1 MNQWY
6 FMKRNFILALLLV
19 CNLLKVALDIGMVM
33 ITICE
38 PWSHTAFIRR
48 AAMYWTPLFW
58 DLSRQD
64 LIYSS
69 QQLYEVGTTSV
80 LYCLDKEPEFQGR
93 DHGHALG
100 QCQSQNSISPLSTT
114 VHTASVLFLV
124 YSWLILLFL
133 QERMPFLN
141 HCVLPTAFEGVIS
154 AHILSSLQ
162 REMKYC
168 FCLLV
173 HHCSVLLD
181 LLHKNNQPCFYSSLC
196 GVALR
201 WSLHCFDSYSSMSA
215 SITIS
220 NTVGTHW
227 WQSLGYKVG
236 EDKSLQSY

>member
-19 CNLLKVALDIGMVM
+19 CNLRKVALDIGMVM

-38 PWSHTAFIRR
+38 PWSHTAFIRG
-48 AAMYWTPLFW
+48 ATMYWTPLFW

-93 DHGHALG
+93 DRGHALG

-141 HCVLPTAFEGVIS
+141 HLVLPTAFVACYETSSHLIFS
-154 AHILSSLQ
+154 AKGNEVLFLSLST
-162 REMKYC
+162 
-168 FCLLV
+168 
-173 HHCSVLLD
+173 S
-181 LLHKNNQPCFYSSLC
+181 LLHPS
-196 GVALR
+196 
-201 WSLHCFDSYSSMSA
+201 WSL
-215 SITIS
+215 T
-220 NTVGTHW
+220 
-227 WQSLGYKVG
+227 QK
-236 EDKSLQSY
+236 